1 MEILICGS
9 AAAEGI
15 PAVFCNCRVC
25 ENARRKGGREIRSRS
40 CYRIDRTFGIDANM
54 DFHWQEN
61 RYCLR
66 SDRLRHLFFT
76 HSHEDHLDPYLFSYR
91 RPGMSVVPPENILTV
106 YGNPT
111 VLEYIRDCRFSRGNL
126 DKLRLKPVEL
136 EFFRPIAIPEEE
148 TEVLPL
154 PANHDPAEKAMIFAI
169 RRQGRQLL
177 VANDPGWPADEVFD
191 ALRDWRFDAV
201 IADCTGGTFTNGVN
215 HMGGMV
221 TVELRDRLK
230 EQGSLAPECR
240 FIANH
245 FSHNGNCTY
254 EEIVNFFTP
263 HGIETAYDGFRFTL

>member
-1 MEILICGS
+1 MKKLLLLLALTLLAAGLAGCGNS
-9 AAAEGI
+9 SGNV
-15 PAVFCNCRVC
+15 AV
-25 ENARRKGGREIRSRS
+25 
-40 CYRIDRTFGIDANM
+40 
-54 DFHWQEN
+54 
-61 RYCLR
+61 
-66 SDRLRHLFFT
+66 
-76 HSHEDHLDPYLFSYR
+76 
-91 RPGMSVVPPENILTV
+91 PE
-106 YGNPT
+106 
-111 VLEYIRDCRFSRGNL
+111 
-126 DKLRLKPVEL
+126 KPVL
-136 EFFRPIAIPEEE
+136 YLYPEEE

-177 VANDPGWPADEVFD
+177 VANDSGWPADEVFD